1 MSAKT
6 PIVVAVTGG
15 AGQIAYSLLPPLL
28 SGAVFGPDQP
38 VKLHLLD
45 IEPAMVALGGVIMEC
60 EDLAYP
66 LYAGAIGTSDPN
78 VAFKDAVREHHCAS
92 HIASVELSTWLP
104 AV

>member
-1 MSAKT
+1 
-6 PIVVAVTGG
+6 
-15 AGQIAYSLLPPLL
+15 
-28 SGAVFGPDQP
+28 
-38 VKLHLLD
+38 
-45 IEPAMVALGGVIMEC
+45 MEC